1 VRRATDDASAS
12 YATEVARLLWPAPW
26 ETPHV
31 TRGRSVAAHHRD
43 AYLFPGRRRPRLLV
57 PVDVPASSTMLQRLG
72 RGGTVL
78 GMPVLTLLQRSVGSP
93 AFART
98 RWPRLRVTTGDPGAE
113 SIETHLSDRLG
124 TGVRVG
130 VLLGTRRPNQKPV
143 LQLFGRDG
151 RVLGYAKIGHND
163 LTARLVRREAA
174 ALAEIRG
181 RSPKSFRA
189 PELLHH
195 GRWTG
200 LEVLVM
206 SALTSN
212 PRRRV
217 TPTARVAAMREVA
230 RLAGTT
236 AAPLA
241 DTRYWARLR
250 ADAERLSPEEV
261 GPRLLDAADAL
272 GRAHATDQV
281 VLGSWHG
288 DWGGWNMGL
297 DDSGVVQLWDW
308 ERFDPQVPLG
318 FDALHFAVQ
327 GLRPGRR
334 DAAADE
340 EMLLASVP
348 GLLTQLG
355 VPQDQ
360 HGLTLRLYL
369 LEMAARYVDA
379 LTRSDTPQLRRRA
392 DWVLAF
398 LERHLDHSRPVLVEG
413 RP

>member
-1 VRRATDDASAS
+1 MRRAADDASAS
-12 YATEVARLLWPAPW
+12 YAVEVARLLWPEPW
-26 ETPHV
+26 EGPCV
-31 TRGRSVAAHHRD
+31 TRGGGVDPHHRD
-43 AYLFPGRRRPRLLV
+43 AYLFPSRRRPRLLV

-72 RGGTVL
+72 PGGAVL
-78 GMPVLTLLQRSVGSP
+78 GPPVRTLLARSVRSP
-93 AFART
+93 AFALT
-98 RWPRLRVTTGDPGAE
+98 RWPRLRVAADSRAE

-163 LTARLVRREAA
+163 LTAGLVRREAA
-174 ALAEIRG
+174 ALAEVHS
-181 RSPKSFRA
+181 RSLHSFRA

-195 GRWTG
+195 GQWTG

-217 TPTARVAAMREVA
+217 TPAARIAAMREVA
-230 RLAGTT
+230 RLGGTT

-241 DTRYWARLR
+241 DTRFWARLR
-250 ADAERLSPEEV
+250 ADAERLCLEPV
-261 GPRLLDAADAL
+261 GPRLLGAADAL
-272 GRAHATDQV
+272 ERVHATDQV
-281 VLGSWHG
+281 ELGSWHG

-297 DDSGVVQLWDW
+297 DDSGVLQLWDW
-308 ERFDPQVPLG
+308 ERFDTQVPLG

-340 EMLLASVP
+340 EMLVASVP
-348 GLLTQLG
+348 DVLTQLG
-355 VPQDQ
+355 VPQHQ
-360 HGLTLRLYL
+360 QGLTLRLYL

-398 LERHLDHSRPVLVEG
+398 LERQLDHSRPALVEG